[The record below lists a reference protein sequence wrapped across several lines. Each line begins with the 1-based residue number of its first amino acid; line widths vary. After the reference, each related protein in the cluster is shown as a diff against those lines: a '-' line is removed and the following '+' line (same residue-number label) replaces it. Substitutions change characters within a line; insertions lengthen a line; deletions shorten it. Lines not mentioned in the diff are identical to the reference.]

1 MAERPVPEALAQL
14 DLASIADVGARQAI
28 RALLSLVE
36 ELAAENRAL
45 RAENEQL
52 RDELRRLKGGSGRP
66 KLPPGH
72 AGRLDGLLVGAGA
85 TTGAEDLAEAGEAGS
100 AADRSDRTADDR
112 SGDVA

>member
-1 MAERPVPEALAQL
+1 MAERPIPEALADL

-36 ELAAENRAL
+36 ELATENRAL

-66 KLPPGH
+66 KLPPGK
-72 AGRLDGLLVGAGA
+72 AGGSTDYSSEQERRG
-85 TTGAEDLAEAGEAGS
+85 GAEGGGKGGGEG
-100 AADRSDRTADDR
+100 R
-112 SGDVA
+112 GGG